1 MSQSLSSW
9 NDIVGSKFNQ
19 AVNDTNRFLD
29 EEIKKVNNQ
38 IQAAT
43 EEIGKRVSVKSYS
56 KEINE
61 LIVG

>member
-1 MSQSLSSW
+1 MSQSLNSW
-9 NDIVGSKFNQ
+9 NDTVGSKFNQ

>member
-9 NDIVGSKFNQ
+9 NDTVGSKFNQ

-43 EEIGKRVSVKSYS
+43 EEIGKRISVKSYS